1 MSPNRTGFTPLV
13 VTSLVFGGI
22 AIINHITAVAYPEWD
37 GIDTKWHPVPN
48 ASLYLPIQAHGSLW
62 DFAVVIDRSNK
73 FFHPIQKYTDTGK
86 LQSNHRDSSSV
97 YLIYVSYLVY
107 QTQRSCEGCIVLTRQ
122 SVRKSCFVVSANPL
136 TL

>member
-22 AIINHITAVAYPEWD
+22 AIITHITAVAYPEWD
-37 GIDTKWHPVPN
+37 GIDTTWHPVPN
-48 ASLYLPIQAHGSLW
+48 ASLSLPIQAHGSLW

-97 YLIYVSYLVY
+97 YLIYVSLLSIYKIC
-107 QTQRSCEGCIVLTRQ
+107 RFI
-122 SVRKSCFVVSANPL
+122 K
-136 TL
+136 